1 MNNSFARTIA
11 IAKAQIRICWS
22 LVRFWVAF
30 ALLNLVAL
38 VGYIQSCVWK
48 TLSTAYSPSY
58 SLTEPKYLLSNVDA
72 LVILAFQLVAVLLT
86 YDIRENHRKNRI
98 LLALESRQLT
108 NFEYLTGSVLGVT
121 FLLYGTIFCS
131 VALIVGI
138 GAIGYF
144 TSAPWSDFLDPTSV
158 FNLLVVDAI
167 PSLFLWCSIALALTC
182 ILRSSLVAAL
192 VSVFL
197 ITTLYILS
205 LLVPFS
211 WLDVVTPS
219 SNFTAY
225 LSDLVPNFATLETI
239 GMRAVTVLGALGLL
253 AVAACVLGRR
263 DARIGILNLPLGVG
277 LMSLSIVGFF
287 LLSHQLLQAYYQPV
301 EWSKIHANHEKNV
314 SLDIDEIR
322 GSVNIDPGNLL
333 ELDLKYAFRLTHDDK
348 VTELTFTLNSGL
360 NVGQVILNGKV
371 VEHEFENGLLTVLAD
386 VPLRRDVQQTMGIR
400 ALGIPDPKFAYLDSP
415 TDYLNDRTIP
425 RRAAQ
430 LFGKDGSIFTSKYVA
445 LMPGMYWYPVPESQ
459 SLERSLKYGI
469 DFFHTN
475 IDLSV
480 TNPNWIL
487 VGTDIVQV
495 GDDATKYK
503 LQPTIPLSELAVF
516 GTKFVKHSI
525 TIANIKFNLYLHEKH
540 LKNISRFDMDDE
552 RVREEIEDIF
562 VPFEEAG
569 LGYPFEELSFV
580 EVPNRL
586 RTLSGGFKP
595 ESVQVLP
602 GMVLMKERG
611 FPLAH
616 FDTRIKRIERWE
628 DDPENMER
636 RKYWALVDYFGDAVG
651 TDNVWTN
658 FSKIFWTHSTSA
670 AGKDA
675 TALNDLVLNVISRLS
690 PAPDLWFSPYATYQ
704 ISDFTH
710 IFLPAVEWVIDEGSG
725 GELTNWARNLSQE
738 YLRRHA
744 VWEAMETKSL
754 LNLPTSDS
762 HQSDFEFMLTKNRL
776 IARVM
781 VQSNKREAIFS
792 WLSNLRNGYTGKS
805 YTQKELLEHAEAAEV
820 EIHPYLDVWLSDA
833 ELPGYVVSE
842 LTHRRLSNAEDGTT
856 RYETSFYVHNPSDT
870 TGVFWTAYPDQYDR
884 EWPRTPTVVVEAQ
897 STVRI
902 NIVTSYG
909 FNYVHVYPNL
919 SLNRG
924 EFGIR
929 SAQTVIWEDLQE
941 DGEPRPSLEVVDWRP
956 PERGIVVDDLDSG
969 FSVEQP
975 AAFNNASSI
984 GPLGWFRIPRLQADN
999 DNGLP
1004 SRRNY
1009 AYRTRSGVWGR
1020 ISDDRSYG
1028 HFRRTATVT
1037 RFSPEIHP
1045 VMFSTKL
1052 PDTTRWKLEY
1062 FFNTTWFRRSSR
1074 DGIYHLEIE
1083 HAEATETSTLSF
1095 ENSIY
1100 GWNFVGEFELLK
1112 GDVNVRVVSATNDTS
1127 WLYADAIR
1135 WMPVTIDQ
1143 NREFK
1148 GGGGGGS

>member
-1 MNNSFARTIA
+1 M
-11 IAKAQIRICWS
+11 
-22 LVRFWVAF
+22 
-30 ALLNLVAL
+30 ALI
-38 VGYIQSCVWK
+38 GYIQSCVWK

-72 LVILAFQLVAVLLT
+72 LVFLAFQLVAVLLT
-86 YDIRENHRKNRI
+86 YDIREFHRRNRI
-98 LLALESRQLT
+98 QLALESRQLT
-108 NFEYLTGSVLGVT
+108 NLEYLTGSVLGVA
-121 FLLYGTIFCS
+121 FLLYSTIFCS

-144 TSAPWSDFLDPTSV
+144 SNAPWGDFLDPTSV
-158 FNLLVVDAI
+158 FNLLVVDAL
-167 PSLFLWCSIALALTC
+167 PSVFLWSSIALALTC

-197 ITTLYILS
+197 LTTFYVLS

-225 LSDLVPNFATLETI
+225 LSDLVPNFATVETI
-239 GMRAVTVLGALGLL
+239 GIRAITLLGALGLL
-253 AVAACVLGRR
+253 AFAAFVLDRR
-263 DARIGILNLPLGVG
+263 DARMGLLNLPFGLG
-277 LMSLSIVGFF
+277 LASLSVVGFVF
-287 LLSHQLLQAYYQPV
+287 LSHQLVHAHYQPV
-301 EWSKIHANHEKNV
+301 EWSKIHANYDKNV
-314 SLDIDEIR
+314 TLDIDEIH
-322 GSVNIDPGNLL
+322 GSVKIDPGYLL
-333 ELDLKYAFRLTHDDK
+333 ELDLNYAFRVTHDDK
-348 VTELTFTLNSGL
+348 ITQLTFTLNPGIVVS
-360 NVGQVILNGKV
+360 QVVLNGRV
-371 VEHEFENGLLTVLAD
+371 VDHEFMNGLLTVLAHA
-386 VPLRRDVQQTMGIR
+386 PLRRDVLQTMRIR
-400 ALGIPDPKFAYLDSP
+400 AQGIPDPKFAYLDSP
-415 TDYLNDRTIP
+415 TDYFNDRAIP

-459 SLERSLKYGI
+459 SLGRSLRSGV

-475 IDLSV
+475 IDISV
-480 TNPNWIL
+480 ANPNWLL
-487 VGTDIVQV
+487 VGTDIVRVQ
-495 GDDATKYK
+495 DDATKYK

-525 TIANIKFNLYLHEKH
+525 TIADIKFNLYLHEKH
-540 LKNISRFDMDDE
+540 LKNVSKFNMDDE
-552 RVREEIEDIF
+552 RVREEIEEIIL
-562 VPFEEAG
+562 PFEEAG

-658 FSKIFWTHSTSA
+658 FAKIFWTHSTSA

-675 TALNDLVLNVISRLS
+675 TVLNDLMLNVISRLS

-710 IFLPAVEWVIDEGSG
+710 VFLPAVEWVIDEGSG
-725 GELTNWARNLSQE
+725 GELVNWARSLSQE
-738 YLRRHA
+738 YLRRHS

-762 HQSDFEFMLTKNRL
+762 HQSDFEFMLAKNRL
-776 IARVM
+776 IARVL
-781 VQSNKREAIFS
+781 VQSNERDAIFS
-792 WLSNLRNGYTGKS
+792 WLSNLRNRFEGKS
-805 YTQKELLEHAEAAEV
+805 YTRNELIEHAKSAEL

-833 ELPGYVVSE
+833 ELPGYLVSD
-842 LTHRRLSNAEDGTT
+842 LAHRRLSDAEDGTT
-856 RYETSFYVHNPSDT
+856 RYETSFFVYNPRNT
-870 TGVFWTAYPDQYDR
+870 TGVFWTAYPDQYDSD
-884 EWPRTPTVVVEAQ
+884 WPRSPVVVVKGN

-909 FNYVHVYPNL
+909 INYVHVFPNL

-929 SAQTVIWEDLQE
+929 SAQSVIWEDLKE
-941 DGEPRPSLEVVDWRP
+941 EGEPRPSFEVVDWRP
-956 PERGIVVDDLDSG
+956 PELGIVVDDLDPG

-975 AAFNNASSI
+975 AAFTSASSI
-984 GPLGWFRIPRLQADN
+984 GPLGWFRIPRLQADD

-1009 AYRTRSGVWGR
+1009 AYRTRNGVWGR

-1045 VMFSTKL
+1045 VTFSTKL

-1062 FFNTTWFRRSSR
+1062 FVNTTWFRRSSR

-1083 HAEATETSTLSF
+1083 HAEATETRPLSF
-1095 ENSIY
+1095 EDSIY
-1100 GWNFVGEFELLK
+1100 GWNFVDEFELLK
-1112 GDVNVRVVSATNDTS
+1112 GDVSVRVVSATNNTS

-1135 WMPVTIDQ
+1135 WMPVSIDR
-1143 NREFK
+1143 NVNFR

>member
-1 MNNSFARTIA
+1 M
-11 IAKAQIRICWS
+11 
-22 LVRFWVAF
+22 VRFWVAF
-30 ALLNLVAL
+30 AILNLVAL
-38 VGYIQSCVWK
+38 IGYVQSCVWK

-86 YDIRENHRKNRI
+86 YDIRENHRRNRI

-108 NFEYLTGSVLGVT
+108 NLEYLTGSVLGVT

-138 GAIGYF
+138 GVIGYF

-158 FNLLVVDAI
+158 FNLLVVDAF

-182 ILRSSLVAAL
+182 ILRSSLVAVL

-211 WLDVVTPS
+211 WLDVVNPS

-225 LSDLVPNFATLETI
+225 LSDLVPNFATVETI
-239 GMRAVTVLGALGLL
+239 GMRAITVLGALGVL
-253 AVAACVLGRR
+253 AFAACVLSRR
-263 DARIGILNLPLGVG
+263 DARIGMLNLPFGVG
-277 LMSLSIVGFF
+277 LVSLSIVGFF
-287 LLSHQLLQAYYQPV
+287 VLSHQILQAYYQPV

-314 SLDIDEIR
+314 SLDVDEIR
-322 GSVNIDPGNLL
+322 GLVNIDPGNLL
-333 ELDLKYAFRLTHDDK
+333 ELDLKYAFRVTHDDQ
-348 VTELTFTLNSGL
+348 VTQLTFTLNPGL
-360 NVGQVILNGKV
+360 NVGQVLLNGKV
-371 VEHEFENGLLTVLAD
+371 VDHEFVNGLLTVLSD

-400 ALGIPDPKFAYLDSP
+400 AQGIPDPKFAYLDSP
-415 TDYLNDRTIP
+415 TDYFNDRTIP

-430 LFGKDGSIFTSKYVA
+430 LFGKDGSIFTAKYVA

-459 SLERSLKYGI
+459 SLDRSLKYGI

-480 TNPNWIL
+480 SNPNWML
-487 VGTDIVQV
+487 VGTDIVQDE
-495 GDDATKYK
+495 DDATKYK
-503 LQPTIPLSELAVF
+503 LQPTIQLSELAVF

-525 TIANIKFNLYLHEKH
+525 TIADIKFNLYLHESH
-540 LKNISRFDMDDE
+540 LKNVSKFNMDDE
-552 RVREEIEDIF
+552 RVREEIEEIF

-580 EVPNRL
+580 EIPNRL

-602 GMVLMKERG
+602 GLVLMKERG

-658 FSKIFWTHSTSA
+658 FAKIFWTHSTSA

-675 TALNDLVLNVISRLS
+675 TALNDLMLNVISRLS

-704 ISDFTH
+704 ISDFTQ

-725 GELTNWARNLSQE
+725 GELTNWARSLSQE

-762 HQSDFEFMLTKNRL
+762 HQSDFEFMLAKNRL

-792 WLSNLRNGYTGKS
+792 WLSNLRSRYQGKS
-805 YTQKELLEHAEAAEV
+805 YTLNELFEHAEGAELD
-820 EIHPYLDVWLSDA
+820 IHPYLDVWLSDA
-833 ELPGYVVSE
+833 ELPGYVVSD
-842 LTHRRLSNAEDGTT
+842 LTHRRLSDAEDGTT
-856 RYETSFYVHNPSDT
+856 RYETSFYVHNPSNT
-870 TGVFWTAYPDQYDR
+870 AGVFWTAYPAEYDR

-902 NIVTSYG
+902 NIVTTYEI
-909 FNYVHVYPNL
+909 NYVHVFPNL
-919 SLNRG
+919 SLNRS

-929 SAQTVIWEDLQE
+929 RGQTVIWEDLKE
-941 DGEPRPSLEVVDWRP
+941 DGEPRPSFEAVEWQP
-956 PERGIVVDDLDSG
+956 PELGIVVDDLDSG

-1009 AYRTRSGVWGR
+1009 AYRTSNGVWGR

-1037 RFSPEIHP
+1037 RYSPEIHP
-1045 VMFSTKL
+1045 VTFSTKL

-1062 FFNTTWFRRSSR
+1062 FFNTDWFRRSSR
-1074 DGIYHLEIE
+1074 DGTYQLEIE
-1083 HAEATETSTLSF
+1083 HAEATETRGLSF

-1100 GWNFVGEFELLK
+1100 GWNFVDEFELLE
-1112 GDVNVRVVSATNDTS
+1112 GDVSVRVVSASNDTP

-1135 WMPVTIDQ
+1135 WMPVRI
-1143 NREFK
+1143 NRNMEFR